1 MKTKGLK
8 IRRLLLATI
17 ALVMLLGTAA
27 MASKTITLRY
37 NSGNKLYYGT
47 YKATKDDTL
56 YFKMPV
62 KYNGLLEVTGGY
74 MTSYGGPYGISETMY
89 NARGY
94 RLDYWSSNY
103 VNYDTNTTEQYA
115 VTPGN
120 YYFKVKAYKGNTYIF
135 GASYVPKV
143 LGSPKG
149 GSSKARSY
157 TLARNKAVSGII
169 SSYSYK
175 QAKWFKFYV
184 PSTSKG
190 VKIRVLAKGG
200 QGWINAYIAG
210 PNLSRTRKM
219 TIHCQKGYNH
229 WQDLNMYTQH
239 YGYRYYKT
247 GPKPGWYYVLV
258 TKGTGS
264 DKYSSTRFTV
274 RWSYYNF

>member
-1 MKTKGLK
+1 MKTKSLK
-8 IRRLLLATI
+8 IRQLLLATI
-17 ALVMLLGTAA
+17 ALVMLLSTAA
-27 MASKTITLRY
+27 MAKTITLKY
-37 NSGNKLYYGT
+37 NKSNKLYYAT
-47 YKATKDDTL
+47 YTATKDETVS
-56 YFKMPV
+56 FKMPV

-74 MTSYGGPYGISETMY
+74 YTSYGGPYGISETMY

-103 VNYDTNTTEQYA
+103 VNFDSNTTEQYA

-120 YYFKVKAYKGNTYIF
+120 YYFRVKVYKGNRYIF

-169 SSYSYK
+169 SAANYK

-184 PSTSKG
+184 PKTSKG

-210 PNLSRTRKM
+210 PNLSKTRKM
-219 TIHCQKGYNH
+219 TIQAQNGYNH
-229 WQDLNMYTQH
+229 WQDLNMYTQY
-239 YGYRYYKT
+239 YGSRSYKS

-258 TKGTGS
+258 TKGTGNY
-264 DKYSSTRFTV
+264 KYSSTRFSV
-274 RWSYYNF
+274 KWSYYNF